1 MKYFNSHKGYALFL
15 TLLIIVIVSIMFIS
29 LVSLVQSGA
38 KRTTTR
44 EHYTQATEL
53 SEKGLQ
59 HILSEIEYELRV
71 ALGLEGLSHTD
82 FVNTLESILD
92 NYTCD
97 NNKNIKRLDLETGS
111 YDICISNFQNV
122 IDESGEENDLRKRV
136 TFQSIGEADQ
146 QTKTVEYVMDIGAD
160 TVPDALKYALSTVE
174 PKGNNQKGDGN
185 IYLHG
190 GLEIYGDIKV
200 GNHLFTHDHG
210 PGLSSGYA
218 NWRLTTFPS
227 LYPSTGNGNAK
238 IVLGGGLY
246 RFNDKFY
253 KIDES
258 PSGNNYTR
266 QTKESFYNGHLDWNR
281 SQYYRNSTIEEMFA
295 NKENLPRLVS
305 RDWSGNEV
313 NINQRIEEAKL
324 NITPA
329 RTIDGSSSWWEVTT
343 YYSNIDDDKELKFSG
358 YTNKEFQENNKF
370 IAGKIDNQSNVK
382 FRKGNYQFDSMYIKG
397 NLTIGNGSTSN
408 YRKDYDNVTIE
419 GYTKDRG
426 AQLFVDGNVTIQGA
440 NLKSNV
446 TIYTTGTVT
455 IRHTTIEGK
464 TFSNNREGS
473 LIVFSKGKVHLA
485 NNSRYLNEASEL
497 KGFFYS
503 EDVLEMF
510 GVGSN
515 IKVHGGIAARR
526 ITLNAI
532 RGNYNGGNSWGNVVN
547 PRSINSPSRLVIQYD
562 TELIENFL
570 KLNPPEPVIRE
581 VDPSELIDRK

>member
-111 YDICISNFQNV
+111 YDICISNYQNV

-146 QTKTVEYVMDIGAD
+146 QTKTVEYVVDIGAD

-174 PKGNNQKGDGN
+174 PKGNKQKGDGN

-210 PGLSSGYA
+210 PELLSGYA

-253 KIDES
+253 KIDTS
-258 PSGNNYTR
+258 RSGNNYTR
-266 QTKESFYNGHLDWNR
+266 LTYESFYNGHLDWNR

-324 NITPA
+324 NINPA
-329 RTIDGSSSWWEVTT
+329 RTINGSSSWGVTT
-343 YYSNIDDDKELKFSG
+343 YSNIDDDKELKFSG
-358 YTNKEFQENNKF
+358 NKNKEFKDDNKF
-370 IAGKIDNQSNVK
+370 IAGKIDNQSDVK

-408 YRKDYDNVTIE
+408 YRNNYDNVTIE

-485 NNSRYLNEASEL
+485 NNSLYLNEASEL

-503 EDVLEMF
+503 EDVFEMF

-532 RGNYNGGNSWGNVVN
+532 RGNYNGGNSWKYAVN